1 VIHRQAHKSIIR
13 GRRFSPPHIRA
24 LDCAH
29 KSIIC
34 FFMTL
39 IIDISIHRI
48 LLYRGFIDAPRAH
61 RGRGLR
67 FKNSIRIPG
76 FLAGV

>member
-1 VIHRQAHKSIIR
+1 MIHRQPHESVVR
-13 GRRFSPPHIRA
+13 GRRFGPANIWT
-24 LDCAH
+24 LDCGH

-39 IIDISIHRI
+39 IIDIPIHRI
-48 LLYRGFIDAPRAH
+48 LLYRGFIDAPRAPH
-61 RGRGLR
+61 RGLR
-67 FKNSIRIPG
+67 FKNSIGIPG